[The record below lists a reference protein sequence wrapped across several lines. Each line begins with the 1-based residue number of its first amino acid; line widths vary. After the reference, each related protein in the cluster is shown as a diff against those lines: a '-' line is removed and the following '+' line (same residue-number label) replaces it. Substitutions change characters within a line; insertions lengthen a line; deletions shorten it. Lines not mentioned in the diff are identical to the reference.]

1 MKDKKSINSFL
12 FKNYMIMFLIIV
24 VTFILTVYVTD
35 FILEKVIYR
44 NIENNKE
51 LKDIYKIPFE
61 EMDTRYIEMMDCWI
75 EILDENK
82 KVIYVKGKKLDQ
94 IYQYDERFLYDQAA
108 IHADRKKYPYWYNI
122 SPVDGPG
129 GEPYLYVFKWPIN
142 KFHFAV
148 TPELLNTEKWNSIGN
163 VIYGTLLIFFF
174 FFLLISLTLYSRFTG
189 KYIRVPLIHLTK
201 GIREMEKQNYSTR
214 LNFHAQREFGEIR
227 DAFNKMAS
235 KLEKVEIEK
244 RKLEKS
250 KQRIIVD
257 ISHDLKTPITSI
269 YGFSK
274 LIYDGEAKT
283 KKDVKKYLKYI
294 YNKAFHVSN
303 LIDDF
308 FKYAK
313 LEDENFEFN
322 YIADDFAEWLRQI
335 VGEFYPEIEKK
346 NFNLNIDISHKPIR
360 IHFDKKQMTRAVTNI
375 LSNALKYNPPKT
387 NLYIHCY
394 DEDEY
399 VKLII
404 SDDGVGI
411 REELRNVIFD
421 SFVRGDRSRSTQDGS
436 GLGLSITK
444 KIIERHKGTITL
456 SSNEEAI
463 TVFTIHLKKEIERSE
478 KFEEAIM
485 HTSRNTSNQ

>member
-12 FKNYMIMFLIIV
+12 FRNYIIIFLIIILSLI
-24 VTFILTVYVTD
+24 VTGYATN
-35 FILEKVIYR
+35 FILENVIYR
-44 NIENNKE
+44 NIATHFNEP
-51 LKDIYKIPFE
+51 KDIYKVPFE
-61 EMDTRYIEMMDCWI
+61 EMDTRCIEMMDCWI

-82 KVIYVKGKKLDQ
+82 KVIYVKGKKLDN
-94 IYQYDERFLYDQAA
+94 IYKYDENFLYD
-108 IHADRKKYPYWYNI
+108 HASVHLDREKYPYWYNI

-129 GEPYLYVFKWPIN
+129 GKTYLYVFKWPRD
-142 KFHFAV
+142 KFNFAV
-148 TPELLNTEKWNSIGN
+148 TPTLINTEKWNSVGN
-163 VIYGTLLIFFF
+163 VTYGTFLILFF
-174 FFLLISLTLYSRFTG
+174 FFLFIILTLYSRFTG
-189 KYIRVPLIHLTK
+189 KSIRVPLLHLTK

-214 LNFHAQREFGEIR
+214 LDFHAQREFGEIR

-235 KLEKVEIEK
+235 KLENVEIEK
-244 RKLEKS
+244 RKLAKS

-274 LIYDGEAKT
+274 LLYDGEAKT
-283 KKDVKKYLKYI
+283 AQDEKKYLKYI
-294 YNKAFHVSN
+294 YNKAFHVSK

-308 FKYAK
+308 FRYAK
-313 LEDENFEFN
+313 LEDEKFEFI
-322 YIADDFAEWLRQI
+322 YEYYDFAEWLRQM

-346 NFNLNIDISHKPIR
+346 NFNLNIDISHKPIM
-360 IHFDKKQMTRAVTNI
+360 INFDKKQMTRAVMNI

-387 NLYIHCY
+387 DLSIYCY
-394 DEDEY
+394 DEGNQ

-404 SDDGVGI
+404 SDNGVGI
-411 REELRNVIFD
+411 REELRQVIFD
-421 SFVRGDRSRSTQDGS
+421 SFVRGDKSRSTQDGS

-463 TVFTIHLKKEIERSE
+463 SVFTIIFRKDINNEL
-478 KFEEAIM
+478 
-485 HTSRNTSNQ
+485 